1 MIFSS
6 TIFLFIFLPIN
17 LLLYYLIPK
26 KFLAFRNLL
35 LLFTSL
41 LFYSWGEPVI
51 VFIMILSI
59 FANYGF
65 GLWIDKVREINFQKR
80 LSIIASLVFNIG
92 LLGYFK
98 YFNFFVNNINSIVG
112 TNFTSQVALPI
123 GISFYT
129 FQIMSYIIDIYFGN
143 VKPQKNLFTLALYI
157 SFFPQLIAGP
167 IIRYIDIEAQ
177 FTNRVQN
184 LEKIASGFQRFIV
197 GLSKKIL
204 IANQVSIFADH
215 AFNTNSPTSVMA
227 WVGAIC
233 YALQIYFDFSGYSDM
248 AIGLGRMFGFEFL
261 ENFNYPYISNTV
273 QNFWR
278 RWHISLSSWFRDY
291 LYIPLGG
298 NRKGALRTYLN
309 LLTVFAVTGL
319 WHGASWSFVVWGL
332 YHGAFLMLERGVWGK
347 ILQKLP
353 TALTWFYTMIVALIG
368 WVIFRAEELGKA
380 LEYIKCMFSFSTG
393 GLSITLARLNIVI
406 VAAILLG
413 IIFSAPI
420 LPYVKKKLFG
430 DDNHF
435 AIENLT
441 PAKQIASYASIIGC
455 FCMLLVSIIFLT
467 GSDFNPFLYFRF

>member
-17 LLLYYLIPK
+17 LLLYYVIPK
-26 KFLAFRNLL
+26 KLLTVRNLL
-35 LLFTSL
+35 LLCTSL
-41 LFYSWGEPVI
+41 LFYSWGEPLI
-51 VFIMILSI
+51 VFVMLLSI
-59 FANYGF
+59 SANYGF
-65 GLWIDKVREINFQKR
+65 GLWIDKVREDKVQRK
-80 LSIIASLVFNIG
+80 LSIILTLVFNIG

-98 YFNFFVNNINSIVG
+98 YFNFFVDNINGIFG
-112 TNFTSQVALPI
+112 TGFASQVALPI

-143 VKPQKNLFTLALYI
+143 VKAQKNLFTLALYI

-167 IIRYIDIEAQ
+167 IVRYIDVETQ
-177 FTNRVQN
+177 FANRTHN

-215 AFNTNSPTSVMA
+215 AFNAASLTSVMA
-227 WVGAIC
+227 WTGAVC

-248 AIGLGRMFGFEFL
+248 AIGLAKMFGFDFL
-261 ENFNYPYISNTV
+261 ENFRYPYIADTV
-273 QNFWR
+273 QNFCR
-278 RWHISLSSWFRDY
+278 RWHISLSNWFRDY

-309 LLTVFAVTGL
+309 LLIVFAVTGL
-319 WHGASWSFVVWGL
+319 WHGASWSFVIWGL

-347 ILQKLP
+347 VLKKLP
-353 TALTWFYTMIVALIG
+353 SVLTWFYTMIIVMIG
-368 WVIFRAEELGKA
+368 WVLFRAESLTQA
-380 LEYIKCMFSFSTG
+380 IEYIKNMFNFSTG
-393 GLSITLARLNIVI
+393 GLAITLANLDIVI
-406 VAAILLG
+406 VLAIAFG

-430 DDNHF
+430 DENHF
-435 AIENLT
+435 MCENLT
-441 PAKQIASYASIIGC
+441 VPKQIASYASILGC
-455 FCMLLVSIIFLT
+455 FCMLVMSIIFLT